1 MDLGTVLLM
10 GAVAYGLGLFWYGLV
25 LGRTYDSIW
34 RTAAYPFLA
43 IVFAQAYFQ
52 AGPAVGHLYLVGAL
66 VASLAGVLIDW
77 AVGMLRGMLVPSAK
91 THTAAAH

>member
-10 GAVAYGLGLFWYGLV
+10 GALAYGLGLFWYGLI
-25 LGRTYDSIW
+25 LGRTPDGAW

-52 AGPAVGHLYLVGAL
+52 AGPAVGHVYLLGAL
-66 VASLAGVLIDW
+66 VASLAGVLADW
-77 AVGMLRGMLVPSAK
+77 AVGTVRGLLVPTAK
-91 THTAAAH
+91 THPAPAH